1 LKDDAVLSAG
11 IGLTSLLFMR
21 GLAFSSLRVG
31 ERYRLINY
39 GELFEF
45 ELISILDKDEF
56 LLKDLFTLETYKM
69 SQLIGFGKGDD
80 LEIRML

>member
-1 LKDDAVLSAG
+1 
-11 IGLTSLLFMR
+11 M
-21 GLAFSSLRVG
+21 
-31 ERYRLINY
+31 INY

-56 LLKDLFTLETYKM
+56 LLKDLFTLEIYKM

>member
-1 LKDDAVLSAG
+1 MS
-11 IGLTSLLFMR
+11 

-45 ELISILDKDEF
+45 ELLKILDGNEF
-56 LLKDLFTLETYKM
+56 LLKDLFTLETYRM
-69 SQLIGFGKGDD
+69 SQIIGFGKGND

>member
-1 LKDDAVLSAG
+1 MKDDAVLSAG

>member
-1 LKDDAVLSAG
+1 
-11 IGLTSLLFMR
+11 M
-21 GLAFSSLRVG
+21 
-31 ERYRLINY
+31 INY

-45 ELISILDKDEF
+45 ELLKILDKDEF

-69 SQLIGFGKGDD
+69 SQLIGFGRGDD

>member
-1 LKDDAVLSAG
+1 MK
-11 IGLTSLLFMR
+11 

-31 ERYRLINY
+31 ERYRLTNF
-39 GELFEF
+39 GEYFEF
-45 ELISILDKDEF
+45 ELISILDRDEF

-69 SQLIGFGKGDD
+69 SQLIGFGRGDD

>member
-1 LKDDAVLSAG
+1 MS
-11 IGLTSLLFMR
+11 

-39 GELFEF
+39 GEIFEF
-45 ELISILDKDEF
+45 ELLKILDGNEF
-56 LLKDLFTLETYKM
+56 LLKDLFTLETYRM

-80 LEIRML
+80 LEIRMLQSS

>member
-11 IGLTSLLFMR
+11 FGLTSLLFMR